1 MRAARL
7 YNLSVERAL
16 FCSLRAS
23 TRQSAVDVDVASQR
37 LRHQNIFVMTRIY
50 DIFAIDKSLPD
61 SRVARILWQRA
72 ANASIV

>member
-7 YNLSVERAL
+7 YNLSPVLLAP
-16 FCSLRAS
+16 SVDSAM
-23 TRQSAVDVDVASQR
+23 AVDVDVASQR

-50 DIFAIDKSLPD
+50 DIFAIDKSLP

>member
-7 YNLSVERAL
+7 YNLRLESVERAL
-16 FCSLRAS
+16 FCSL
-23 TRQSAVDVDVASQR
+23 RQSAVDVDVASQR

>member
-7 YNLSVERAL
+7 YNLSPVLLAP
-16 FCSLRAS
+16 SVDSAM
-23 TRQSAVDVDVASQR
+23 AVDVDVASQR